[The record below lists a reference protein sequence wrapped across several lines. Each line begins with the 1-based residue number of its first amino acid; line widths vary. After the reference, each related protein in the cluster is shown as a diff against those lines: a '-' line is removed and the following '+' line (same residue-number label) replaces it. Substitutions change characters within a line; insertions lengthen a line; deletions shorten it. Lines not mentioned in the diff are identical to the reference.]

1 MNAEKQTPK
10 KYCGDS
16 KTIEALFD
24 QAERTLNEML
34 KDKITKAE
42 LVIWGGRFKAL
53 TSNLQSF
60 LEAWDS
66 CSSLF
71 TWGLWESASRFDVE
85 NRLGQHKIVPP
96 ADQLVHVERVRLF
109 GEKGDF
115 DIRRDVEHFHWRFIG
130 DPFNPPTD
138 KPDLSAFA
146 PRDYFEQNGEA
157 GFRKLEKSYYLWR
170 KDEKENRVNTLW
182 IENAELADVDNYLKQ
197 VHYFL
202 DGELAFVRYVGIYHA
217 PQQRSTAQP

>member
-1 MNAEKQTPK
+1 MNAEKKMPK

-34 KDKITKAE
+34 KDKTTKAE
-42 LVIWGGRFKAL
+42 LVIWSGRFKAL

-60 LEAWDS
+60 LDAWGS
-66 CSSLF
+66 YSSFF

-85 NRLGQHKIVPP
+85 NRNGQHKIAPP

-109 GEKGDF
+109 GEKGDL
-115 DIRRDVEHFHWRFIG
+115 DIRRDVEQFYWRFIG
-130 DPFNPPTD
+130 DHFDPSTI

-170 KDEKENRVNTLW
+170 KDEKENRVNTMW
-182 IENAELADVDNYLKQ
+182 VENTKLADVDNYLKQ

-202 DGELAFVRYVGIYHA
+202 DGELAFVRYVGISHVQ
-217 PQQRSTAQP
+217 PQESIDKP